1 MVPSNLVSILCR
13 SATPPPCFPCLLI
26 VCILYSSVAR
36 LLVATQ
42 CASSSLSHVSEIT
55 RKSKFSSL
63 LLSTMKSDLFF
74 TDLVFTVPTLTL
86 LVYI

>member
-1 MVPSNLVSILCR
+1 M
-13 SATPPPCFPCLLI
+13 A
-26 VCILYSSVAR
+26 CILYSSVAR

-42 CASSSLSHVSEIT
+42 CASSSFSHVSEIT

-63 LLSTMKSDLFF
+63 LVSIIKLDLFF

-86 LVYI
+86 LAFI